1 MNRDIYQRCVKDVM
15 TRDVVS
21 LKSADTIHEALTLMV
36 ENRVTALPVV
46 DHRDHCVGI
55 LTTTDLVDLTRDV
68 DDDVHQMDEVDPST
82 RRWLIEK
89 LSQTMGSE
97 TIASFMSEDVATVT
111 GETSLAKSAHEMVRN
126 HIHHLPVVN
135 QHGQLIGILSTMDIL
150 AEFADG
156 ASD

>member
-1 MNRDIYQRCVKDVM
+1 MKKDIYQRCVKDVM

-21 LKSADTIHEALTLMV
+21 LKSADTIHEALNLMV

-68 DDDVHQMDEVDPST
+68 DDDVHQMEDVDASSC
-82 RRWLIEK
+82 RWLIEK
-89 LSQTMGSE
+89 LTQTMGSE
-97 TIASFMSEDVATVT
+97 TVDSFMSEDVATVT
-111 GETSLAKSAHEMVRN
+111 GETTLAKSAREMVRN
-126 HIHHLPVVN
+126 RIHHLPVVN
-135 QHGQLIGILSTMDIL
+135 EHGQLIGILSTMDIL

-156 ASD
+156 APE

>member
-1 MNRDIYQRCVKDVM
+1 M

-68 DDDVHQMDEVDPST
+68 DDDVHQMDEVDASS

-97 TIASFMSEDVATVT
+97 TVDSFMSEDVATVT
-111 GETSLAKSAHEMVRN
+111 AETTLAKSAREMVRN

-156 ASD
+156 APD